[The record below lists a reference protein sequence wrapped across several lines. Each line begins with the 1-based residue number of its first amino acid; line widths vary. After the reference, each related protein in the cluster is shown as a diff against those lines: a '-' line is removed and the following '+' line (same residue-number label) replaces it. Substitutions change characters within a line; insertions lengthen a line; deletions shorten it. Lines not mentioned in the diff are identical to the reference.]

1 METVMSDKRT
11 GQEPIPAN
19 LSSYINELQI
29 GTLKRIE
36 EFGWHLWFIRRPL
49 FQDVKVVVANKLKDS
64 TAVLEEDG
72 TMNKSHGL
80 TIRHQ

>member
-19 LSSYINELQI
+19 ISSYMNDLQV

-36 EFGWHLWFIRRPL
+36 EFGWHLLFIRRPL
-49 FQDVKVVVANKLKDS
+49 FQDVKVVVSNKHNS
-64 TAVLEEDG
+64 QTAVLEEDG
-72 TMNKSHGL
+72 TMNKGHDL
-80 TIRHQ
+80 TIRH

>member
-1 METVMSDKRT
+1 METVMNDKRT
-11 GQEPIPAN
+11 GQEPIPADLKAYLN
-19 LSSYINELQI
+19 DLQV

-49 FQDVKVVVANKLKDS
+49 FQDVKVVVADKHNAK

-72 TMNKSHGL
+72 TMNKGHDLS
-80 TIRHQ
+80 IRF